1 MPFYDYHCTRCDATV
16 ELLHGIDDETKRT
29 HEVCGGP
36 LERRFSA
43 TSVHFKGSGWAKL
56 ERRGGESGGAATSA
70 GTSGGTPSADA
81 LCNLARDGN
90 LRIARLRT
98 KMRREN
104 GVRCGE

>member
-29 HEVCGGP
+29 HDGCGGP

-56 ERRGGESGGAATSA
+56 DRRSGGSGSSDAPASA
-70 GTSGGTPSADA
+70 PAPAPKSDA
-81 LCNLARDGN
+81 
-90 LRIARLRT
+90 
-98 KMRREN
+98 K
-104 GVRCGE
+104 

>member
-16 ELLHGIDDETKRT
+16 ELLHSIDDETKRT
-29 HEVCGGP
+29 HEDCGGP

-70 GTSGGTPSADA
+70 STSGGTPSATPA
-81 LCNLARDGN
+81 PATPASG
-90 LRIARLRT
+90 ATPT
-98 KMRREN
+98 KPS
-104 GVRCGE
+104 GGGGE